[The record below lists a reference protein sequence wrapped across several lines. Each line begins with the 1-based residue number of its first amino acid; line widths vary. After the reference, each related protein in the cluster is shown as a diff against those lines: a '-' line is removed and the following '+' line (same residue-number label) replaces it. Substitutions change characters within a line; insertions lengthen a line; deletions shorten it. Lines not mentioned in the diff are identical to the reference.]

1 MLQMGFNFSVGM
13 RIESV
18 GISDQGRVRTRN
30 EDSFLNDDKV
40 RLYIVADGMG
50 GHLGGDVA
58 SKMAVELIR
67 DYILNSHVAK
77 NSDSADY
84 DSGLHT
90 EVEKIMVSALRT
102 ANDRIYEESAKRP
115 EYRGMGTTTTTALVR
130 NKQLTVA
137 HVGDSRAY
145 LVRNGV
151 IKQVTE
157 DHSWVNEQVK
167 AGFITSEEARNHRF
181 KNVITRSLGH
191 EKNIQVDIVQLDL
204 KDGDKFLLCSDG
216 LSNLVTDAEIKDAVE
231 NLDMKEALQELVNL
245 ANERGGYD
253 NITAVLI
260 RVVGN

>member
-1 MLQMGFNFSVGM
+1 MPQIEFNFSIEM
-13 RIESV
+13 RVESV

-30 EDSFLNDDKV
+30 EDSFLNDDEV

-58 SKMAVELIR
+58 SRMAVELIR
-67 DYILNSHVAK
+67 DYIMNSHLAK
-77 NSDSADY
+77 MFDGADY
-84 DSGLHT
+84 DSKLNAD
-90 EVEKIMVSALRT
+90 VEKILVTALRT
-102 ANDRIYEESAKRP
+102 ANNKIYEESAKRP

-145 LVRNGV
+145 LVRNGM

-191 EKNIQVDIVQLDL
+191 EKDIQVDIVQLDL

-216 LSNLVTDAEIKDAVE
+216 LSNLVTDAEIRQAVE
-231 NLDMKEALQELVNL
+231 TLDMDKALEELVRL

-253 NITAVLI
+253 NITAVLMKFI
-260 RVVGN
+260 DN